1 MSTSTAAEAYKREL
15 NINLS
20 LVFEPGSKIHG
31 RRMDAI
37 RDEVE
42 EALQKVVSEQ
52 LPTAV
57 ADVTSQMDWRYVFK
71 QEHVHFRVGEDEDDE
86 ESIVRK
92 AAEEDEI
99 SD

>member
-1 MSTSTAAEAYKREL
+1 MSNATAADAYKREL

-20 LVFEPGSKIHG
+20 VIFEPGSKVHG

-57 ADVTSQMDWRYVFK
+57 ADITSVLAWRYVFK
-71 QEHVHFRVGEDEDDE
+71 EETAEFRVGEGEDDE
-86 ESIVRK
+86 EAIVRK
-92 AAEEDEI
+92 AAKEDEV
-99 SD
+99 